1 MPYANPE
8 ERKAYMR
15 EYYLKNKEKILVRVG
30 IRYQENKEEQLEYQ
44 KEYILKNWDKVH
56 ERNRVN
62 GRKWNR
68 ENKGRRNVISSQYRA
83 RKFNG
88 IVDDSDLKEI
98 AKFYLLAQTLTLEM
112 GERYVVDHIVPLS
125 RGGKHHQNNLQV
137 VSEKENLKK
146 SNRYP
151 YDIPIY
157 FNPSSDFITRVS

>member
-8 ERKAYMR
+8 RGKAYR
-15 EYYLKNKEKILVRVG
+15 QEYYLKNKEKILIGVAA
-30 IRYQENKEEQLEYQ
+30 RYQENREELLAYQ
-44 KEYILKNWDKVH
+44 KEYVLENWDKVH

-68 ENKGRRNVISSQYRA
+68 ENKGRRNAISSQYRA

-88 IVDDSDLKEI
+88 IVADSDPEEI
-98 AKFYLLAQTLTLEM
+98 ARFYLLAQNLTLEK
-112 GERYVVDHIVPLS
+112 GERYVVDHIIPLS

-137 VSEKENLKK
+137 VSEKDNLQKA
-146 SNRYP
+146 NRYP

-157 FNPSSDFITRVS
+157 FNPSPDYITRTA